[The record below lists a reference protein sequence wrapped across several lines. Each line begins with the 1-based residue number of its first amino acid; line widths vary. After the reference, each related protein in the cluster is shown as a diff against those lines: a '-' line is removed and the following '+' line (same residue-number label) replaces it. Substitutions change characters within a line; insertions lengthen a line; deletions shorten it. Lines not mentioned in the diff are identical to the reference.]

1 MPLGAT
7 PNVEYPARMLRKLFA
22 TFRPPKPP
30 QMPDP
35 DAELA
40 LGALLVRVAKSDREY
55 QVEEISLIDRILA
68 RLYEHNAAEAAKVR
82 ATCEKLH
89 AAAPETDTFGKLIRE
104 TTGLVERLN
113 ALEALWEV
121 VLADGEQKEGELR
134 IVEDARKAM
143 GLSQADSEA
152 ARDKILAR
160 DGDMDGDAG
169 GADGDV

>member
-1 MPLGAT
+1 MGHSATSGAIRRVL
-7 PNVEYPARMLRKLFA
+7 NKLFQA
-22 TFRPPKPP
+22 FRPANKPDP
-30 QMPDP
+30 LPDP

-40 LGALLVRVAKSDREY
+40 LGALLVRVAKSDRDY

-68 RLYEHNAAEAAKVR
+68 RLYGHNAIEAAKVR

-89 AAAPETDTFGKLIRE
+89 AAAPDTDTFGKLIRE

-121 VLADGEQKEGELR
+121 VLADGREQKGEVS

-143 GLSQADSEA
+143 GLSGADSAA
-152 ARDKILAR
+152 AREKVLGR
-160 DGDMDGDAG
+160 TG
-169 GADGDV
+169 